1 MSRWMLTIPRSEATK
16 RKVFAFMRC
25 NDVHKYTIGREQG
38 RNGYQ
43 HWQIRF
49 EASGIAEESDG
60 FNIIKDWFPSAHI
73 EAGASDNYEYERKD
87 GRYFDSEDNY
97 QILRRRYGNLRTEQQ
112 LLYNLAMESN
122 DRQIIVW
129 VDYEGNIGKSF
140 FGSALWERR
149 IAHHILPNNTAKG
162 LIQDVASECIENGK
176 RPIIVIDIPRTWKWT
191 DELYFAIEKIK
202 DGLIKDT
209 RYHSRT
215 IDIVGTA
222 VIVLCNSYPKVGKL
236 SADRWVIYESSRP

>member
-1 MSRWMLTIPRSEATK
+1 MLTIPREQATK
-16 RKVFAFMRC
+16 RKVFAFLEYY
-25 NDVHKYTIGREQG
+25 DVHIYTVGRERG
-38 RNGYQ
+38 KGGYE

-49 EASGIAEESDG
+49 EASGIDDDKEGTG
-60 FNIIKDWFPSAHI
+60 FATIKDWFPEAHV
-73 EAGASDNYEYERKD
+73 ENNASDNYEYERKE
-87 GRYFDSEDNY
+87 GRYFNSDDNSE
-97 QILRRRYGNLRTEQQ
+97 IIKRRYGPLTKEQEHV
-112 LLYNLAMESN
+112 YNLALESN
-122 DRQIIVW
+122 DREIVVW
-129 VDYEGNIGKSF
+129 CSRRGGVGKSF

-149 IAHHILPNNTAKG
+149 IAHSILPSNTAKG

-176 RPIIVIDIPRTWKWT
+176 RPVIVIDIPRTWKWT